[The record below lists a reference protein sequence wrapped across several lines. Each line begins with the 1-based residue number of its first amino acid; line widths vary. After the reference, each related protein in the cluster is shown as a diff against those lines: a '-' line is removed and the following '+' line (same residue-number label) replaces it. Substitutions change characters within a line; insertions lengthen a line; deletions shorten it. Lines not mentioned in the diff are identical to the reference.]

1 MDLSINNIDGALVAR
16 LAGSLDTAAAQAI
29 QTQFEPLMEHANGN
43 IVLDCAKLDYISSSG
58 LRLFLLLNKR
68 VAAQKGNLTI
78 ENLNNDVMSVFKMT
92 GFDKL
97 FNIK

>member
-1 MDLSINNIDGALVAR
+1 MVTLCS
-16 LAGSLDTAAAQAI
+16 TAHNWTASAVQACV
-29 QTQFEPLMEHANGN
+29 F
-43 IVLDCAKLDYISSSG
+43 
-58 LRLFLLLNKR
+58 FLLLNKR